1 MISDILNEEM
11 SSNFNL
17 YVDVVSWILYCKVK
31 SINFSGSLLQIFF
44 TLHDLSID
52 QTQALNSFSL
62 FKSRTASFDQ
72 KFEIKI
78 SVFLMVTDDAGW
90 LSRIL
95 LMPFLPSFPRSS
107 SKLLFSGR
115 RNYHGRSPTL
125 ATESLPKTGKLL
137 HICLCSLQ

>member
-78 SVFLMVTDDAGW
+78 SVFLMVTDDAG
-90 LSRIL
+90 
-95 LMPFLPSFPRSS
+95 
-107 SKLLFSGR
+107 
-115 RNYHGRSPTL
+115 
-125 ATESLPKTGKLL
+125 
-137 HICLCSLQ
+137 